1 MLISKQVFSAKH
13 MSYRETILAVKF
25 LVAVHILVKLKYR
38 AGKEAHKGVVIFV
51 LLLHG
56 RRLAGGLGLSD
67 LHAATDQGIVHTDF
81 NALAVHTDINMVF
94 FRADGIKRRR
104 GDLLYD
110 PVAVR
115 DILKGKAAVLTSSNG
130 KQRVFLGKFL
140 GIRLKQAHDRAFQL
154 HRLAA
159 VRVLAIFHTV
169 YTPAEQVIGNGLTLV
184 YKNLYQRRLLTRV
197 FKYHRVLGIGKDI
210 GAVCGALLHIV
221 AAKRQ
226 VRGKRSV
233 ISARL
238 IRGNGNHFQKPACRN
253 HAAIRSRQVIGSIQA
268 KGNILVFLAKANA
281 KELVCFAA
289 GGKDTTPPTLTAVL
303 DGETVKIESS
313 DDNSGVEAVYIDKT
327 RVNSLVDGKASVSL
341 KDYAGTDKKVSVYA
355 VDYAGNR
362 SDTVKFDNPYYKEP
376 APTEKPAAPTQQSQG
391 STPVTKPAQTQAAS
405 SGSTGTGT
413 QSGNSGSSNMGTVS
427 GGTSSQG
434 GSSGNT
440 GNSNGSPSDTPE
452 PTTSSVPD
460 GAFTPEG
467 TGTVLDS
474 ATGED
479 GDKQFYTITTEAG
492 NVFYLII
499 DGKRDDNNVY
509 FLNGVTEA
517 DLMALAEKGDG
528 SVSVIP
534 AADVCT
540 CKEKCEAGNV
550 NTGCPVCKNDLNGCI
565 GKEKPAEPEEP
576 AEPEQPKKDTGSVG
590 TIIFIIVALLAVGG
604 VGYYVKIVRP
614 KQQAADEDEF
624 DEDDGYGEGFDPDE
638 AYGEPEY
645 LSEDDFE
652 DSTHE
657 DGE

>member
-1 MLISKQVFSAKH
+1 MRTKRIS
-13 MSYRETILAVKF
+13 L
-25 LVAVHILVKLKYR
+25 LVA
-38 AGKEAHKGVVIFV
+38 
-51 LLLHG
+51 
-56 RRLAGGLGLSD
+56 
-67 LHAATDQGIVHTDF
+67 
-81 NALAVHTDINMVF
+81 
-94 FRADGIKRRR
+94 
-104 GDLLYD
+104 
-110 PVAVR
+110 
-115 DILKGKAAVLTSSNG
+115 
-130 KQRVFLGKFL
+130 
-140 GIRLKQAHDRAFQL
+140 
-154 HRLAA
+154 
-159 VRVLAIFHTV
+159 
-169 YTPAEQVIGNGLTLV
+169 
-184 YKNLYQRRLLTRV
+184 
-197 FKYHRVLGIGKDI
+197 
-210 GAVCGALLHIV
+210 
-221 AAKRQ
+221 
-226 VRGKRSV
+226 
-233 ISARL
+233 
-238 IRGNGNHFQKPACRN
+238 
-253 HAAIRSRQVIGSIQA
+253 
-268 KGNILVFLAKANA
+268 LVFLIGAMTLPMTA
-281 KELVCFAA
+281 FAA

-391 STPVTKPAQTQAAS
+391 STPVTKLAQTQAAS

-517 DLMALAEKGDG
+517 DLMALAEKNDG
-528 SVSVIP
+528 SMSVIP

-540 CKEKCEAGNV
+540 CKEKCETGNV
-550 NTGCPVCKNDLNGCI
+550 NTGCPVCKNDLNGCT

-645 LSEDDFE
+645 FSEDDFE